1 MQLKIR
7 HTGPGNQARPAWL
20 TGQTKNVIYIY
31 NFLQFNLLELFIVH
45 TSAPQLRCL
54 RLRSKVKRTLKTA
67 IVIANC
73 LLGAGV
79 YTIVICYIECSYFL
93 NCERKQ
99 IRKNPCAA
107 DKKEIH
113 SIYTMHRIGHEL
125 FDNIG

>member
-93 NCERKQ
+93 NANANKHGKTHALLIKKKYTVY
-99 IRKNPCAA
+99 IRCI
-107 DKKEIH
+107 E
-113 SIYTMHRIGHEL
+113 
-125 FDNIG
+125 